1 MATVDPEERNVALE
15 VKSQL
20 DSLVVSIELTLV
32 SIVQGSAIGALIAVA
47 QAPLLAGD
55 WTALPALLS
64 CLFLILIFWS
74 RAVIHTLSFIRWPI
88 DFLHNF
94 LYVAVTVIEVIA
106 INQALDPSR
115 WFLLNSLYGLLGWA
129 LYAADLRLLRREEHE
144 FTGENARR
152 LYADLL
158 RDQRI
163 NVYGLMPASVLFHL
177 FAWWMAGR
185 GWAMPFL
192 VFQALFYGAYLVE
205 GVRALQR
212 RQGWIVQMLVDQRQ
226 GEGVRIT
233 KTEEGMDV
241 GAGP

>member
-1 MATVDPEERNVALE
+1 MASVDPVERDVALA

-20 DSLVVSIELTLV
+20 DNLVVSIELTLV
-32 SIVQGSAIGALIAVA
+32 SIVQGSAIGALIGVA

-64 CLFLILIFWS
+64 SLFIILIFWS

-94 LYVAVTVIEVIA
+94 LYVTVTVVEVIA
-106 INQALDPSR
+106 INQALDPAR
-115 WFLLNSLYGLLGWA
+115 WFLLNTLYGVVGWW

-144 FTGENARR
+144 FNGTNARR

-163 NVYGLMPASVLFHL
+163 NVYALMPAAVVFHAV
-177 FAWWMAGR
+177 AWWAVGR
-185 GWAMPFL
+185 GWALPLL
-192 VFQALFYGAYLVE
+192 VVQALAYAAYLVE
-205 GVRALQR
+205 GVRSLRR

-226 GEGVRIT
+226 GEGVRIS

-241 GAGP
+241 GAAP